1 MDGLSGGLF
10 RCEECAGLCRFRP
23 PALSQDEEKAQ
34 DSVAMVL
41 ADLGRKL
48 RPAAHSDP
56 ETRVTAGR
64 HRQQLAGLKKCER
77 LAAALAPGLTTVA
90 EYFRRHGLDEAAKH
104 DSFKGF
110 DWVPHRYV
118 DYGNVVYKAAL
129 HGFAL
134 EQPRVH
140 AALNRVAQDR
150 MPTMEVGYED
160 THDSLSNQG
169 DVIEIMMGVA
179 TGNNFEDTR
188 REHTTEKWRQI
199 YEELIQ
205 LCRSLT
211 YLRCLLHG
219 GCLTHKH
226 QRVCRIIRA
235 DCPDTSAFLM
245 RVARELRELL

>member
-1 MDGLSGGLF
+1 MAGLSGGRW
-10 RCEECAGLCRFRP
+10 RCAACAGLCRFKP

-41 ADLGRKL
+41 PDLGRKL

-56 ETRVTAGR
+56 ETRVKAGR
-64 HRQQLAGLKKCER
+64 HRQQLAGLKKLER

-90 EYFRRHGLDEAAKH
+90 EYVRRRGLDEAAKNA
-104 DSFKGF
+104 SFKGF

-118 DYGNVVYKAAL
+118 DYGNVVYKAVL

-150 MPTMEVGYED
+150 MPTMEVGYDD
-160 THDSLSNQG
+160 TYDSLSNQG
-169 DVIEIMMGVA
+169 DVIEIIMGVA
-179 TGNNFEDTR
+179 RGDNFDDTR
-188 REHTTEKWRQI
+188 RDHTTEEWRQI

-205 LCRSLT
+205 LCRSLA

-219 GCLTHKH
+219 GCLKHNH

-235 DCPDTSAFLM
+235 DCPGTSAFLM